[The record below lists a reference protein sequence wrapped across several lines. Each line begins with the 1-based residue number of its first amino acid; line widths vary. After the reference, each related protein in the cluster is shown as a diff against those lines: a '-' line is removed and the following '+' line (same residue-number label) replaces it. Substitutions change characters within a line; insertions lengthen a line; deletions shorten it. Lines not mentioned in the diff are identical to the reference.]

1 VNARRAVAF
10 ACAALLCGGC
20 AGSSSPQARSSATAA
35 SPAAAASAPTATNT
49 DLERTPIS
57 FEAPRSGEK
66 YIYLTKQRRNRKL
79 YILRADAEKGRYFG
93 EDSGQSSFVNPHVVF
108 FESDGKKLIADAPA
122 GLVVEK
128 ARTVRMSG
136 GVHAR
141 SQDGVTLT
149 SDSLLYDDAT
159 QMLHAVGNVVMDSP
173 QGSELR
179 GSTMDWNM
187 TTGEINVAGAR

>member
-1 VNARRAVAF
+1 MRPYRTAAF
-10 ACAALLCGGC
+10 ACAAALGAGC
-20 AGSSSPQARSSATAA
+20 AGNSSPQAGASAT
-35 SPAAAASAPTATNT
+35 AAASAPTATNT

-57 FEAPRSGEK
+57 FEAPRTGDK
-66 YIYLTKQRRNRKL
+66 HIYLTKQRANRKL

-93 EDSGQSSFVNPHVVF
+93 EDSGQSTFVNPHVTF
-108 FESDGKKLIADAPA
+108 FQSDGKQLVADAPA

-128 ARTVRMSG
+128 AKTVQMSG

-149 SDSLLYDDAT
+149 SDSLRYDDAT
-159 QMLHAVGNVVMDSP
+159 ETVRAIGNVVMDSP

-179 GSTMDWNM
+179 GSTLDWNM
-187 TTGEINVAGAR
+187 TTGEINVTGAR